1 MKFLVLD
8 ASVAVKWYV
17 NEEESGRAQQLL
29 DSDYLFLAPDLI
41 YAEVGSALTRQ
52 HRLHGQ
58 ISADDLHLALRD
70 LVGMGIEVLSTGVLL
85 ERAAEIS
92 IALGHPMQDCFYL
105 ALAERWDTILVTAD
119 AQFVEKVKN
128 SPWADRI
135 TSLAQIDEIV

>member
-8 ASVAVKWYV
+8 ASVVVKWYV
-17 NEEESGRAQQLL
+17 NEEQSDRAQRLL
-29 DSDYLFLAPDLI
+29 DSEYLFLAPDLI

-52 HRLHGQ
+52 HRLHAQ
-58 ISADDLHLALRD
+58 ITADDLRLALRD
-70 LVGMGIEVLSTGVLL
+70 LVAMGIEVVSAGVLL
-85 ERAAEIS
+85 ERASEIS

-119 AQFVEKVKN
+119 TQFAEKVKN
-128 SPWADRI
+128 SPWAARI